1 MPDIR
6 RVLLQKEINNTI
18 YHLHPQTQA
27 GIVKYF
33 KSVTTQNGNDEPV
46 VSQVETDV
54 AAELALLASNI
65 ASASAAATAEVQAL
79 EAKIFGLADGE
90 TINAKFDTLKEIAD
104 WLTTEGNTSAATIL
118 GDIAA
123 LQTAVGNTQVGT
135 SGQEG
140 YKARSG
146 ILGEIQTLQERVTA
160 LENIAPT
167 KVEASAT
174 NGNIKI
180 DGTETQVYDDTELRT
195 NLGTA
200 SAAAVGTEGQEGY
213 VPAKA
218 ATGLHADVEQ
228 NASDI
233 DDLETEVGVD
243 PQGANAGTGLKGRIS
258 TLESKLGEPTATA
271 GNGSAF
277 ARIKALEDIGPT
289 KVEDGAS
296 TDPDGYIRVDGQPM
310 EVYGGDPTIIVQDA
324 SHRFVTDTEK
334 SNWNATITYTA
345 TAPTAANAL
354 PNTLYLVDLDGP
366 IA

>member
-6 RVLLQKEINNTI
+6 RVLLQKKINDVI
-18 YHLHPQTQA
+18 YYLHPQTQA
-27 GIVKYF
+27 GIVKYY
-33 KSVTTQNGNDEPV
+33 KSVTSMVDNEPV
-46 VSQVETDV
+46 TSQVETDV
-54 AAELALLASNI
+54 ATELATLATSIVN
-65 ASASAAATAEVQAL
+65 ASAAASAEVQAL

-104 WLTTEGNTSAATIL
+104 WLTTTGNTSAATIVS
-118 GDIAA
+118 DISA

-135 SGQEG
+135 EGQEG

-167 KVEASAT
+167 KVEASST

-180 DGTETQVYDDTELRT
+180 DGTETQVYNDSELRT

-200 SAAAVGTEGQEGY
+200 STASSGTEGQEGY

-233 DDLETEVGVD
+233 DSLETEVGVD

-258 TLESKLGEPTATA
+258 TLETRLGNPTDAA
-271 GNGSAF
+271 DVNSAF
-277 ARIKALEDIGPT
+277 GRIKKIEDIDPT
-289 KVEDGAS
+289 KVEDGQAG
-296 TDPDGYIRVDGQPM
+296 DPDGTIRVDGQAM
-310 EVYGGDPTIIVQDA
+310 EVYGGDPTIIKQDA
-324 SHRFVTDTEK
+324 THRFVTDTEK

-354 PNTLYLVDLDGP
+354 ANTLYLVDLDGP